1 MRDQPVQDQPVP
13 HQAEQSKKVACIT
26 TVRNDRI
33 FLRKWIEYYGGNFG
47 RQSLF
52 VIIDGL
58 DEAIPQGFDGVN
70 FLHLRHRDWAAEIS
84 NTPMRRVVME
94 HNRSRAISDLAR
106 TLWRYDC
113 DAVIATDVDEFLVA
127 DPAKHSSLNAFIQG
141 HKARTATLSGLGLDV
156 VQDLKSEPAID
167 PSQPFL
173 PQRRLAV
180 VSNAYTK
187 PVLAFK
193 PVTWGAGL
201 HRVKRRNFHIS
212 PDLFMFHF
220 GMIDYE
226 TAMGRA
232 NDPNLIAAGWGPHMQ
247 RREVLFR
254 MVEAATPVEGEPMF
268 DAARRRMT
276 WKRRL
281 LAWNKPAPLPGPPV
295 VIIPDRLRAVL

>member
-1 MRDQPVQDQPVP
+1 MSETAVP
-13 HQAEQSKKVACIT
+13 APRVKVACIT

-58 DEAIPQGFDGVN
+58 DETIPAGFEGVN

-106 TLWRYDC
+106 TLWRYDY

-127 DPAKHSSLNAFIQG
+127 DPARHASLNAFIQG
-141 HKARTATLSGLGLDV
+141 HQARTSTLSGLGLDV

-173 PQRRLAV
+173 AQRSVAV

-201 HRVKRRNFHIS
+201 HRVKRRNFHIH

-254 MVEAATPVEGEPMF
+254 MVEAATAVEGEPLF
-268 DAARRRMT
+268 DSARRRMT
-276 WKRRL
+276 WVRRP
-281 LAWNKPAPLPGPPV
+281 LAWNKPAKLPGPPV
-295 VIIPDRLRAVL
+295 VIIPERLRAVL